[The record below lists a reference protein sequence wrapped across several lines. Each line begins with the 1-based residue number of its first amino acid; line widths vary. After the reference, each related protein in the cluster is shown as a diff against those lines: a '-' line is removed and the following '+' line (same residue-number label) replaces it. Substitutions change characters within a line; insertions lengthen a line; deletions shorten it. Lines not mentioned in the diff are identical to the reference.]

1 MTGRAA
7 TSETPRRLARAD
19 REEQILGIAHRQFA
33 TRGFGAVTM
42 EEIAAEAGVTKPLL
56 YAYFG
61 NKDRLYEACMEPA
74 GEALVEAVIAAV
86 AGAGDA
92 TDALA
97 SGVRAFFA
105 FVDSDRDAWRVL
117 FDETLP
123 AGGAMAQRAAA
134 YRERIAGLLSDTIG
148 QTLTNE
154 QRGHPQTAA
163 VVEALSVSLM
173 AAAEQLARWFL
184 RTGALSAGQ
193 AADLLIAT
201 VAPGLARVA
210 ANPPSNQTHKDSTR

>member
-1 MTGRAA
+1 M
-7 TSETPRRLARAD
+7 PRRLARAD
-19 REEQILGIAHRQFA
+19 REEQILGIAHRAFA

-74 GEALVEAVIAAV
+74 GDALIESVMAALSS
-86 AGAGDA
+86 ADDA

-97 SGVRAFFA
+97 TGVRAFFHY
-105 FVDSDRDAWRVL
+105 VDSDRDAWRVV

-123 AGGAMAQRAAA
+123 SGGAMALRAAA
-134 YRERIAGLLSDTIG
+134 YRERISELLSGTIG
-148 QTLTNE
+148 QSLTDE
-154 QRGHPQTAA
+154 QRAHPQTAA
-163 VVEALSVSLM
+163 IVEALSVSLM

-184 RTGALSAGQ
+184 RTGALSAEQ

-201 VAPGLARVA
+201 VAPGLSRVA
-210 ANPPSNQTHKDSTR
+210 AMSPNNTTKDTDR

>member
-1 MTGRAA
+1 M
-7 TSETPRRLARAD
+7 PRRLARAD
-19 REEQILGIAHRQFA
+19 REQQILGIAHRAFA

-42 EEIAAEAGVTKPLL
+42 EEIAVEAGVTKPLL

-74 GEALVEAVIAAV
+74 GDALIESVMTALAA
-86 AGAGDA
+86 ADDA

-97 SGVRAFFA
+97 TGVRAFFDY
-105 FVDSDRDAWRVL
+105 VDRDRDAWRVV
-117 FDETLP
+117 FDESLP
-123 AGGAMAQRAAA
+123 AGGPMALRAAT
-134 YRERIAGLLSDTIG
+134 YRERISELLSGTIG
-148 QTLTNE
+148 LQLTDE
-154 QRGHPQTAA
+154 QRAHPQTAA

-184 RTGALSAGQ
+184 RTGALSAQQ

-201 VAPGLARVA
+201 VAPGLTRVA
-210 ANPPSNQTHKDSTR
+210 AMSPNNPTKDSDR